1 MSDDDMIGMVLED
14 ARERMAGAVAHAR
27 AEFTGVRTGRAAPA
41 LVEKIPV
48 DYYGTEVP
56 MQQIAGFTVPEA
68 RMLVISPYDK
78 TAMGAIEKAIQQSNL
93 GLSPSND
100 GQVIRLN
107 FPPLTEER
115 RKDLVRVVKGMAEEG
130 RVAIRHVRRSA
141 RHDLEA
147 MEKDGDISAD
157 DLNWAEKELDKL
169 THQQEAEVDKASST
183 RNKSSSRAEPWPPG
197 ARWRRPLPPI
207 ARPARAGWG
216 ARECA

>member
-1 MSDDDMIGMVLED
+1 MSDDDMIAMVLDD
-14 ARERMAGAVAHAR
+14 ARDKMGQAVAHTR

-41 LVEKIPV
+41 LVEKLPV

-56 MQQIAGFTVPEA
+56 LQQIAGFTVPEA

-78 TAMGAIEKAIQQSNL
+78 SAMGAIEKAIQGSNL

-107 FPPLTEER
+107 FPPLTAER
-115 RKDLVRVVKGMAEEG
+115 RKELVRVVKGMAEEG
-130 RVAIRHVRRSA
+130 RVRIRHARRAA

-147 MEKDGDISAD
+147 LEKDGDISAD

-169 THQQEAEVDKASST
+169 THQQEGEVDAALKH
-183 RNKSSSRAEPWPPG
+183 KEQE
-197 ARWRRPLPPI
+197 LL
-207 ARPARAGWG
+207 
-216 ARECA
+216 ED

>member
-1 MSDDDMIGMVLED
+1 MSDDDMIVMVLDD
-14 ARERMAGAVAHAR
+14 ARDKMGQAVAHTR

-41 LVEKIPV
+41 LVEKLPV

-56 MQQIAGFTVPEA
+56 LQQIAGFTVPEA

-78 TAMGAIEKAIQQSNL
+78 SAMGAIEKAIQGSNL

-107 FPPLTEER
+107 FPPLTAER
-115 RKDLVRVVKGMAEEG
+115 RKELVRVVKGMAEEG
-130 RVAIRHVRRSA
+130 RVRIRHARRAA

-147 MEKDGDISAD
+147 LEKDGDISAD

-169 THQQEAEVDKASST
+169 THQQEGEVDAALKH
-183 RNKSSSRAEPWPPG
+183 KEQE
-197 ARWRRPLPPI
+197 LL
-207 ARPARAGWG
+207 
-216 ARECA
+216 ED